1 MYDLLKKLNTL
12 VSAQVNDLAS
22 DLASRLPN
30 IERKPDLDRQVAELR
45 QRVAAALEHEDRL
58 RAQVNGLQQEI
69 AGLDA
74 RIDAAIQA
82 GHEEN
87 ARGLL
92 EEVQRLQKRLG
103 LAESDLRQHQS
114 AAADLI
120 IRVNE
125 LESAVGDLKSDK
137 HNMTSGAAPSV
148 IPAADRTPRAER
160 AKGAVTDYMPPVS
173 QESGAARAKTP
184 AQAGTDNP
192 APDQS
197 TPVEPVEDRPMET
210 GTPVPPVPKPQ
221 TTPPAPGKKPESAE
235 PEQPERKP
243 WDPPRTAKEAAEM
256 ARDDFKDKSE
266 RASTGVEQV
275 GGLLRDIQARVTQRV
290 GDLDRMLQEGGLMDD
305 TPAPTQPVRKTADK
319 SKTNADD
326 DLSDRL
332 SRLSKPE

>member
-30 IERKPDLDRQVAELR
+30 IERKPDLDRQVTELR

-58 RAQVNGLQQEI
+58 RAQVNALQQEI

-82 GHEEN
+82 GHESN
-87 ARGLL
+87 ARALL

-103 LAESDLRQHQS
+103 LAEADLRQHQT

-125 LESAVGDLKSDK
+125 LESAVGDLKSDRK
-137 HNMTSGAAPSV
+137 PAP
-148 IPAADRTPRAER
+148 AEAPRVAT
-160 AKGAVTDYMPPVS
+160 AKGSVTDYMPPVADTGPAAPQTAS
-173 QESGAARAKTP
+173 QTP
-184 AQAGTDNP
+184 AAPEP
-192 APDQS
+192 APEKS
-197 TPVEPVEDRPMET
+197 TPTQPVEDCPMET
-210 GTPVPPVPKPQ
+210 GTPVAPVVPAEPDAAPAS
-221 TTPPAPGKKPESAE
+221 TPAPEKKPESAE

-243 WDPPRTAKEAAEM
+243 WDPPRTAREAAEM
-256 ARDDFKDKSE
+256 AREDFKEKSD
-266 RASTGVEQV
+266 RATTGVEQV

-290 GDLDRMLQEGGLMDD
+290 TDLDRMLQEGGLMDD
-305 TPAPTQPVRKTADK
+305 DVAEPPQKPTPNKPKANP
-319 SKTNADD
+319 DD

>member
-58 RAQVNGLQQEI
+58 RAQVNALQQEI

-82 GHEEN
+82 GHEAS
-87 ARGLL
+87 ARSLL

-103 LAESDLRQHQS
+103 LAEADLRQHQT

-125 LESAVGDLKSDK
+125 LESAVGDLKSDRK
-137 HNMTSGAAPSV
+137 AAPTE
-148 IPAADRTPRAER
+148 APRVATAR
-160 AKGAVTDYMPPVS
+160 GSVTDYMPPVAQAAANVPS
-173 QESGAARAKTP
+173 QSTEEVTEKPEPAPEKSTP
-184 AQAGTDNP
+184 AA
-192 APDQS
+192 
-197 TPVEPVEDRPMET
+197 PVEDRPMET
-210 GTPVPPVPKPQ
+210 GRPVAPSAPAVEPVTPAV
-221 TTPPAPGKKPESAE
+221 PAPTPEKKPEASQ

-256 ARDDFKDKSE
+256 ARDDFKQKSD
-266 RASTGVEQV
+266 RATTGVEQV

-290 GDLDRMLQEGGLMDD
+290 NDLDRMLQEGGLMDED
-305 TPAPTQPVRKTADK
+305 VASTPQKPTVNKPKA
-319 SKTNADD
+319 NPDD

>member
-58 RAQVNGLQQEI
+58 RAQVNALQQEI

-82 GHEEN
+82 GHETS
-87 ARGLL
+87 ARALL
-92 EEVQRLQKRLG
+92 DEVQRLQKRLG
-103 LAESDLRQHQS
+103 LAEADLREHQT

-125 LESAVGDLKSDK
+125 LESAVGDLKSD
-137 HNMTSGAAPSV
+137 HRAAP
-148 IPAADRTPRAER
+148 AEALR
-160 AKGAVTDYMPPVS
+160 VATAKGSVTDFMPPVAE
-173 QESGAARAKTP
+173 ESAAPPKSAPKPVDPP
-184 AQAGTDNP
+184 AAPEKSSP
-192 APDQS
+192 A
-197 TPVEPVEDRPMET
+197 EPVEDRPMET
-210 GTPVPPVPKPQ
+210 GTPVAPAAEPAAPASAPEEKPATEQ
-221 TTPPAPGKKPESAE
+221 

-256 ARDDFKDKSE
+256 AREDFKQKSD
-266 RASTGVEQV
+266 RATTGVEQV

-290 GDLDRMLQEGGLMDD
+290 NDLDRMLQEGGLMDED
-305 TPAPTQPVRKTADK
+305 VASPPQKPPVNKP
-319 SKTNADD
+319 KTNPDD

>member
-30 IERKPDLDRQVAELR
+30 VERKPDLERQVAELR

-58 RAQVNGLQQEI
+58 RAQVNALQQEI
-69 AGLDA
+69 AGLDS

-82 GHEEN
+82 GHEAS
-87 ARGLL
+87 ARTLL

-103 LAESDLRQHQS
+103 LAEADLRQHQT

-125 LESAVGDLKSDK
+125 LESAVGDLKSDRK
-137 HNMTSGAAPSV
+137 PASVEAPRV
-148 IPAADRTPRAER
+148 AT
-160 AKGAVTDYMPPVS
+160 AKGSVTDYMPPVA
-173 QESGAARAKTP
+173 QEASAASPQTP
-184 AQAGTDNP
+184 AVPEP
-192 APDQS
+192 APEKS
-197 TPVEPVEDRPMET
+197 MPSAPVEDRPMET
-210 GTPVPPVPKPQ
+210 GTPVPPSAPAVQPESPAA
-221 TTPPAPGKKPESAE
+221 PAPEKKPEAAA

-256 ARDDFKDKSE
+256 ARDDFKDKSD
-266 RASTGVEQV
+266 RATTGVEQV

-290 GDLDRMLQEGGLMDD
+290 NDLDRMLQEGGLMDD
-305 TPAPTQPVRKTADK
+305 EVAAEPQKPSPNKP
-319 SKTNADD
+319 KTNPDD
-326 DLSDRL
+326 DLTDRL

>member
-30 IERKPDLDRQVAELR
+30 IERKPDLDRQVADLR

-58 RAQVNGLQQEI
+58 RAQVNALQQEI

-82 GHEEN
+82 GHESS
-87 ARGLL
+87 ARSLL

-103 LAESDLRQHQS
+103 LAEADLRQHQT

-125 LESAVGDLKSDK
+125 LESAVGDLKSDRK
-137 HNMTSGAAPSV
+137 AAPTEASHV
-148 IPAADRTPRAER
+148 AT
-160 AKGAVTDYMPPVS
+160 AKGAVTDYMPPVAEEAAAAPPQS
-173 QESGAARAKTP
+173 ESKP
-184 AQAGTDNP
+184 VPPPQP
-192 APDQS
+192 APEEVIPS
-197 TPVEPVEDRPMET
+197 EPVEDRPMET
-210 GTPVPPVPKPQ
+210 GTPVAPSAPAVEPE
-221 TTPPAPGKKPESAE
+221 TTPAPTPAPEEKPEAE
-235 PEQPERKP
+235 APEQPERKP

-256 ARDDFKDKSE
+256 AREDFKEKSD
-266 RASTGVEQV
+266 RATTGVEHV

-290 GDLDRMLQEGGLMDD
+290 SDLDRMLQEGGLMDED
-305 TPAPTQPVRKTADK
+305 GAPVPQQPAVNKP
-319 SKTNADD
+319 KTNPDD

>member
-12 VSAQVNDLAS
+12 VSAQVNDIAS

-58 RAQVNGLQQEI
+58 RAQVNALQQEI
-69 AGLDA
+69 AGLDG

-82 GHEEN
+82 GHETS
-87 ARGLL
+87 ARALL

-103 LAESDLRQHQS
+103 LAEADLRQHQT

-125 LESAVGDLKSDK
+125 LESAVGDLKSDRK
-137 HNMTSGAAPSV
+137 AAP
-148 IPAADRTPRAER
+148 AEAPRVATAR
-160 AKGAVTDYMPPVS
+160 GSVTDYMPPVAGEAPEAPS
-173 QESGAARAKTP
+173 QSESKPAAPPAPTPEVSTP
-184 AQAGTDNP
+184 A
-192 APDQS
+192 AP
-197 TPVEPVEDRPMET
+197 VKDRPMET
-210 GTPVPPVPKPQ
+210 GTPVAPSAPSVEPEAPAA
-221 TTPPAPGKKPESAE
+221 PAPAPEKKPESSQ

-256 ARDDFKDKSE
+256 ARDDFKQKSE
-266 RASTGVEQV
+266 RATTGVEQV

-290 GDLDRMLQEGGLMDD
+290 NDLDRMLQEGGLMDED
-305 TPAPTQPVRKTADK
+305 GTSTPQKPSVNKP
-319 SKTNADD
+319 KTNPDD
-326 DLSDRL
+326 DLTDRL

>member
-30 IERKPDLDRQVAELR
+30 IERKPDLDRQVTELR

-58 RAQVNGLQQEI
+58 RAQVNALQQEI
-69 AGLDA
+69 AGLDS

-82 GHEEN
+82 GHEAG
-87 ARGLL
+87 ARTLL

-103 LAESDLRQHQS
+103 LAEADLRQHQT

-125 LESAVGDLKSDK
+125 LESAVGDLKSDRRP
-137 HNMTSGAAPSV
+137 APV
-148 IPAADRTPRAER
+148 ETPRAATAR
-160 AKGAVTDYMPPVS
+160 GSITDYMPPVA
-173 QESGAARAKTP
+173 QDAAQTPKTD
-184 AQAGTDNP
+184 AQAPEP

-197 TPVEPVEDRPMET
+197 TPAVPMEDRPMET
-210 GTPVPPVPKPQ
+210 GTPVAPAV
-221 TTPPAPGKKPESAE
+221 TPETAPASEPTPENKPEAE
-235 PEQPERKP
+235 TPEQPERKP

-256 ARDDFKDKSE
+256 ARDDFKEKSD
-266 RASTGVEQV
+266 RATTGVEQV

-290 GDLDRMLQEGGLMDD
+290 SDLDRMLQDGGLMDRD
-305 TPAPTQPVRKTADK
+305 DASEPQPPAANKP
-319 SKTNADD
+319 KTNPDD

>member
-12 VSAQVNDLAS
+12 VSAQVNDIAS

-58 RAQVNGLQQEI
+58 RAQVNALQQEI
-69 AGLDA
+69 AGLDS

-82 GHEEN
+82 GHETS
-87 ARGLL
+87 ARALL
-92 EEVQRLQKRLG
+92 DEVQRLQKRLG
-103 LAESDLRQHQS
+103 LAESDLRQHQT

-125 LESAVGDLKSDK
+125 LESAVGDLKSDRK
-137 HNMTSGAAPSV
+137 PAP
-148 IPAADRTPRAER
+148 AETPRVAT
-160 AKGAVTDYMPPVS
+160 AKGSVTDYMPPVT
-173 QESGAARAKTP
+173 EEAATAPQIASKAP
-184 AQAGTDNP
+184 VPPEP
-192 APDQS
+192 APEKS
-197 TPVEPVEDRPMET
+197 TPSAPVEDRPMET
-210 GTPVPPVPKPQ
+210 GTPVA
-221 TTPPAPGKKPESAE
+221 PPAPSVEPSAPAAPAPAPEKKPEAE
-235 PEQPERKP
+235 APEQPERKP

-256 ARDDFKDKSE
+256 ARDDFKEKSD
-266 RASTGVEQV
+266 RATTGVEQV

-290 GDLDRMLQEGGLMDD
+290 NDLDRMLQEGGLMDEEVSS
-305 TPAPTQPVRKTADK
+305 TPQKPAENKPKPNT
-319 SKTNADD
+319 DD

>member
-12 VSAQVNDLAS
+12 VSAQVNDLAN

-58 RAQVNGLQQEI
+58 RAQVNALQQEI

-82 GHEEN
+82 GHETST
-87 ARGLL
+87 RSLL

-103 LAESDLRQHQS
+103 LAEADLRQHQT

-125 LESAVGDLKSDK
+125 LESAVGDLKSDRK
-137 HNMTSGAAPSV
+137 AVPTEAPRV
-148 IPAADRTPRAER
+148 AT
-160 AKGAVTDYMPPVS
+160 AKGSVTDYMPPVA
-173 QESGAARAKTP
+173 EEAPKAPP
-184 AQAGTDNP
+184 APEP
-192 APDQS
+192 APDKLI
-197 TPVEPVEDRPMET
+197 PVAPVEDRPMET
-210 GTPVPPVPKPQ
+210 GRPVAPSAPSVEPDAPPVPA
-221 TTPPAPGKKPESAE
+221 PAPEKKPEAE
-235 PEQPERKP
+235 MPEQPERKP
-243 WDPPRTAKEAAEM
+243 WEPPRTAKEAAEM
-256 ARDDFKDKSE
+256 ARDDFKVKSE
-266 RASTGVEQV
+266 RTTTGVEQV

-290 GDLDRMLQEGGLMDD
+290 NDLDRMLQEGGLMDPD
-305 TPAPTQPVRKTADK
+305 APSTPQKPAVNKPE
-319 SKTNADD
+319 TNADD

>member
-58 RAQVNGLQQEI
+58 RAQVNALQQEI
-69 AGLDA
+69 AGLDS

-82 GHEEN
+82 GHETS
-87 ARGLL
+87 ARSLL

-103 LAESDLRQHQS
+103 LAEADLRQHQT

-125 LESAVGDLKSDK
+125 LESAVGDLKSDRK
-137 HNMTSGAAPSV
+137 PAP
-148 IPAADRTPRAER
+148 AEAPRVAT
-160 AKGAVTDYMPPVS
+160 AKGSVTDYMPPVAEETAKVPS
-173 QESGAARAKTP
+173 QTASKAP
-184 AQAGTDNP
+184 VPPQP
-192 APDQS
+192 APEKS
-197 TPVEPVEDRPMET
+197 MPSAPVEDRPMET
-210 GTPVPPVPKPQ
+210 GTPVAPSAPAVEPEAPAA
-221 TTPPAPGKKPESAE
+221 PAPEKKPEAE
-235 PEQPERKP
+235 TPEQPERKP

-256 ARDDFKDKSE
+256 ARDDFKEKSD
-266 RASTGVEQV
+266 RATTGVEQV

-290 GDLDRMLQEGGLMDD
+290 NDLDRMLQEGGLMDED
-305 TPAPTQPVRKTADK
+305 VASTPQKPAENK
-319 SKTNADD
+319 SKPNPDD

>member
-58 RAQVNGLQQEI
+58 RAQVNALQQEI

-82 GHEEN
+82 GHEAS
-87 ARGLL
+87 ARTLL

-103 LAESDLRQHQS
+103 LAEADLRQHQT

-125 LESAVGDLKSDK
+125 LESAVGDLKSDRK
-137 HNMTSGAAPSV
+137 AVPTEAPRV
-148 IPAADRTPRAER
+148 AT
-160 AKGAVTDYMPPVS
+160 AKGSVTDYMPPVAEEAPEKS
-173 QESGAARAKTP
+173 APAA
-184 AQAGTDNP
+184 
-192 APDQS
+192 
-197 TPVEPVEDRPMET
+197 PVEDRPLET
-210 GTPVPPVPKPQ
+210 GTPRVPSAPTVEPETLPAS
-221 TTPPAPGKKPESAE
+221 TPAPEAKPEAE
-235 PEQPERKP
+235 APDQPERKP

-256 ARDDFKDKSE
+256 ARDDFKQKSD
-266 RASTGVEQV
+266 RATTGVEQV

-290 GDLDRMLQEGGLMDD
+290 NDLDRMLQEGGLMDED
-305 TPAPTQPVRKTADK
+305 VVSTPQNPPVNKPKA
-319 SKTNADD
+319 NPDD
-326 DLSDRL
+326 DLNDRL